1 MRTVR
6 TCLAVASLF
15 VVFGTSGCGSSPS
28 SAPLTADQ
36 YGAKYKFADSAIS
49 GWTQDTSSG
58 TPHYWAGTD
67 LVTVVDGAAGFYEN
81 DGFRQGMYQ
90 DLQGPGYNYCTFWA
104 MDFGTAANA
113 TTMFNDKKAEQG
125 ASVTVPG
132 YDLSVAA
139 GNISPFSDPVFAH
152 FGASYFELQLSGFGD
167 QTPTTGTGCTT
178 ACSAAA
184 QFLALLK
191 SKTN

>member
-1 MRTVR
+1 M
-6 TCLAVASLF
+6 
-15 VVFGTSGCGSSPS
+15 
-28 SAPLTADQ
+28 
-36 YGAKYKFADSAIS
+36 
-49 GWTQDTSSG
+49 
-58 TPHYWAGTD
+58 
-67 LVTVVDGAAGFYEN
+67 VTEIDGAAGFYEN
-81 DGFRQGMYQ
+81 DGFRQGMHQ
-90 DLQGPGYNYCTFWA
+90 DLQGPGYNYCIFWA

-113 TTMFNDKKAEQG
+113 TTMFNDKKAEQR
-125 ASVTVPG
+125 ASVTIPG

-139 GNISPFSDPVFAH
+139 GNISQYADPVFAH

-167 QTPTTGTGCTT
+167 QTSTTSTGCTT